1 MNSELH
7 SFVVGTPIRKNTP
20 LTMDEIKRAAP
31 SAFATEAYRDRSER
45 YTYIPTS
52 SIIEGMI
59 SNGFLPFQASQSR
72 TGIAEKREHTKHM
85 IRFRAPNASLV
96 VGDSFPEIVLINSH
110 DGSSAYKLIAGI
122 FRLACSN
129 GLVVAESM
137 MESVHV
143 RHSGRVIEEVTHGT
157 VQLVDKMPKC
167 IDAIQ
172 RWKDIQL
179 NAGEQAIFAESAHH
193 VRFADSDGKINT
205 PIRPDQLL
213 KPRRYDDKASDLWS
227 TFNRVQENVIK
238 GGLSARTPGAARRTG
253 MREVKGIDQN
263 VNLNR
268 ALWSMAE
275 KMAELRG

>member
-1 MNSELH
+1 MNAMH
-7 SFVVGTPIRKNTP
+7 NFTVGSPIRKNTP
-20 LTMDEIKRAAP
+20 LTMDEIRRAAP
-31 SAFATEAYRDRSER
+31 SAFAMEPYHDRSSR
-45 YTYIPTS
+45 YAYIPTS
-52 SIIEGMI
+52 AIIEGML

-72 TGIAEKREHTKHM
+72 TRIEDKKEHTKHM

-110 DGSSAYKLIAGI
+110 DGSSAYKLMAGI
-122 FRLACSN
+122 FRLVCSN
-129 GLVVAESM
+129 GLVVADSM
-137 MESVHV
+137 IDSVHI
-143 RHSGRVIEEVTHGT
+143 RHSGNVIAEVSRGS
-157 VQLVDKMPKC
+157 VELVDHMPKC

-179 NAGEQAIFAESAHH
+179 NAGEQAIFADSAHM

-205 PIRPDQLL
+205 PIQSNQLL
-213 KPRRYDDKASDLWS
+213 KPRRYDDKGTDLWS

-238 GGLSARTPGAARRTG
+238 GGLTARTPGAARRTG

-268 ALWSMAE
+268 ALWNLAE
-275 KMAELRG
+275 RMAELRG